1 MATKKNEST
10 MGMRITHLRNKHNMS
25 QKALGEKIGVGN
37 TTISNYERDYSAPDI
52 ETLKKLSFVFGVDY
66 SYFLCDDSTFKEKF
80 KQSGVFINRIPFYD
94 ETNIN
99 GIITGDEKLADSYIS
114 LPSDTVINEND
125 YICTKTTD
133 NSMSNIGI
141 TNNSYIIINTTENAV
156 SGKIVALF
164 DTYNKNII
172 VRKYIKDGP
181 MALFISDGSE
191 QQETICTNISDKD
204 YLIIGTVEKAII
216 NLWKKL

>member
-1 MATKKNEST
+1 MATEKNEST

-191 QQETICTNISDKD
+191 QQETICTNISDRD

-216 NLWKKL
+216 NF

>member
-1 MATKKNEST
+1 MDTEKNEST
-10 MGMRITHLRNKHNMS
+10 MGMRIAHLRNKHNMS

-52 ETLKKLSFVFGVDY
+52 EMLKKLSFVFGVDY
-66 SYFLCDDSTFKEKF
+66 SYFLCDDSAFKEKF

-181 MALFISDGSE
+181 MALFISDGNV
-191 QQETICTNISDKD
+191 QQETICTNINDKD
-204 YLIIGTVEKAII
+204 FLIIGTVEKAII
-216 NLWKKL
+216 NL